1 MDLLI
6 NIIKRYNMALLIID
20 LGNDKVECKANFSYI
35 DNHIV
40 LAFQAK
46 NHMLEISAFIKD
58 RFNNGDLLEKFTLQ
72 FDKENIK
79 VDLKNSSI
87 DKISCRGH
95 IFELRLNRVE
105 LIHKNKST
113 TDCIVINLPPKQ
125 IDGLTE
131 ESKQKTI
138 KALESEIVFC
148 YNDEISTYLFCPK
161 NIQNYVMS
169 LISLYCCCP
178 IEILCEFCND
188 EVNNQTKVKMYS
200 QKHTFEKNCSPINL
214 RTKGDDVAE
223 FIQYAHLNHS
233 HINDMPRYVR
243 QFVDSYYVSEPQR
256 FNMLFAMASSYA
268 EYILGEGHKGGGDL
282 VKCTINRFQIDGLDK
297 IKGVIQGAG
306 LSRNGKNISCLT
318 DLRNESE
325 HNLYSDDSYVFF
337 DKYPSV
343 NIFME
348 EIACRIVM
356 ELAGIIDIDRRVLH

>member
-1 MDLLI
+1 M
-6 NIIKRYNMALLIID
+6 
-20 LGNDKVECKANFSYI
+20 
-35 DNHIV
+35 
-40 LAFQAK
+40 
-46 NHMLEISAFIKD
+46 
-58 RFNNGDLLEKFTLQ
+58 
-72 FDKENIK
+72 
-79 VDLKNSSI
+79 
-87 DKISCRGH
+87 
-95 IFELRLNRVE
+95 LNRVE
-105 LIHKNKST
+105 LIHKNNST
-113 TDCIVINLPPKQ
+113 TDCIVINVPPKQ

-138 KALESEIVFC
+138 EALESEIVFC
-148 YNDEISTYLFCPK
+148 YNDEKSTYLFCPK
-161 NIQNYVMS
+161 NIQNYVVS
-169 LISLYCCCP
+169 LISLYCCYP

-200 QKHTFEKNCSPINL
+200 QKHTFEENTSPINL
-214 RTKGDDVAE
+214 RTKVGNIAE

-282 VKCTINRFQIDGLDK
+282 VKCTINNFQIDGLDK

-348 EIACRIVM
+348 EIACRIM
-356 ELAGIIDIDRRVLH
+356 IELAGLKTC

>member
-1 MDLLI
+1 MT
-6 NIIKRYNMALLIID
+6 LLIIN
-20 LGNDKVECKANFSYI
+20 LGKKKVMCEANFSYI

-46 NHMLEISAFIKD
+46 NHMLEISDFITD
-58 RFNNGDLLEKFTLQ
+58 RFDNGDLLEKFTLQ

-113 TDCIVINLPPKQ
+113 TDCIVINLPPKL

-131 ESKQKTI
+131 DSKQKTI
-138 KALESEIVFC
+138 NALGCKIVFC
-148 YNDEISTYLFCPK
+148 YNDENSTYLFCPK
-161 NIQNYVMS
+161 DIQIYVVS

-178 IEILCEFCND
+178 IEILQEFCND
-188 EVNNQTKVKMYS
+188 EVNNKARIKLKS
-200 QKHTFEKNCSPINL
+200 QKRTFEKNYSPINL
-214 RTKGDDVAE
+214 CTKGDDVTE
-223 FIQYAHLNHS
+223 FMQYANLNHS
-233 HINDMPRYVR
+233 HIKDMPRFVR
-243 QFVDSYYVSEPQR
+243 QFVDSYFVSEPQR
-256 FNMLFAMASSYA
+256 YNMLFAMASSYA
-268 EYILGEGHKGGGDL
+268 EYILGAGNKSGGDL
-282 VKCTINRFQIDGLDK
+282 VKCTITHFQIEGLEK
-297 IKGVIQGAG
+297 IKGVIKDAG
-306 LSRNGKNISCLT
+306 LRRNEKNISSLT

-348 EIACRIVM
+348 EIACKIVM
-356 ELAGIIDIDRRVLH
+356 ELAGLETFKGTW

>member
-1 MDLLI
+1 MTRLT
-6 NIIKRYNMALLIID
+6 ID
-20 LGNDKVECKANFSYI
+20 LGNKKIEREANFSYI

-40 LAFQAK
+40 LAFQPK
-46 NHMLEISAFIKD
+46 DQMSEISRFITHCL
-58 RFNNGDLLEKFTLQ
+58 NNGDLLEKFTLQ
-72 FDKENIK
+72 FDKEYIEVN
-79 VDLKNSSI
+79 LKESSI
-87 DKISCRGH
+87 EKFCYIRGKC
-95 IFELRLNRVE
+95 ELRLNRAE

-113 TDCIVINLPPKQ
+113 NDCIVINLPPKQ

-138 KALESEIVFC
+138 ETLECEIIFC
-148 YNDEISTYLFCPK
+148 YNDENSTYLFCPK
-161 NIQNYVMS
+161 NIRNYVVS

-178 IEILCEFCND
+178 IEILYEFCNN
-188 EVNNQTKVKMYS
+188 EVNNDTKVKMYS
-200 QKHTFEKNCSPINL
+200 QKHTFEKNTSPINL
-214 RTKGDDVAE
+214 CTKGGDVAE

-268 EYILGEGHKGGGDL
+268 EYILEEGNKGGGDL
-282 VKCTINRFQIDGLDK
+282 VKCTINHFQIDGLDK
-297 IKGVIQGAG
+297 IKDIIQNAG
-306 LSRNGKNISCLT
+306 LKRNGKNISCLT

-337 DKYPSV
+337 NKYPSV

-348 EIACRIVM
+348 EIACKIVM
-356 ELAGIIDIDRRVLH
+356 ELAGLKLVE

>member
-1 MDLLI
+1 MTYLLI
-6 NIIKRYNMALLIID
+6 N
-20 LGNDKVECKANFSYI
+20 LGNKKVKCEANLSYRV
-35 DNHIV
+35 NHIV

-46 NHMLEISAFIKD
+46 DYMLEISAFITD
-58 RFNNGDLLEKFTLQ
+58 RFNNGDLLEKLTLQ

-87 DKISCRGH
+87 DTISCRGH
-95 IFELRLNRVE
+95 IIELRLNRVE
-105 LIHKNKST
+105 LIYKNKST

-131 ESKQKTI
+131 DSKQRTI
-138 KALESEIVFC
+138 KALGYEITFC
-148 YNDEISTYLFCPK
+148 YKDENSTCLFCPK
-161 NIQNYVMS
+161 DIQNYVVS

-188 EVNNQTKVKMYS
+188 EVNNQTKVKLYS
-200 QKHTFEKNCSPINL
+200 QKHTFEENTSPINL
-214 RTKGDDVAE
+214 CTKGGNIAE

-282 VKCTINRFQIDGLDK
+282 VKCTINHFQVDGLDK
-297 IKGVIQGAG
+297 IKGVIQSAG

-356 ELAGIIDIDRRVLH
+356 ELAGIIDRRVLH

>member
-1 MDLLI
+1 
-6 NIIKRYNMALLIID
+6 
-20 LGNDKVECKANFSYI
+20 
-35 DNHIV
+35 
-40 LAFQAK
+40 
-46 NHMLEISAFIKD
+46 MLNYSVA
-58 RFNNGDLLEKFTLQ
+58 
-72 FDKENIK
+72 
-79 VDLKNSSI
+79 
-87 DKISCRGH
+87 
-95 IFELRLNRVE
+95 ELR
-105 LIHKNKST
+105 
-113 TDCIVINLPPKQ
+113 VINLPPKQ

-131 ESKQKTI
+131 KSKQKTI

-188 EVNNQTKVKMYS
+188 EVNNQTKVKLYS
-200 QKHTFEKNCSPINL
+200 QKHTFEENTSPINL
-214 RTKGDDVAE
+214 RTKGGNIAE

-282 VKCTINRFQIDGLDK
+282 VKCTINHFQVDGLDK
-297 IKGVIQGAG
+297 IKGVIQSAG

-343 NIFME
+343 NIFMDE
-348 EIACRIVM
+348 TACRIVM
-356 ELAGIIDIDRRVLH
+356 ELSGLKTC

>member
-1 MDLLI
+1 MNLLI

-20 LGNDKVECKANFSYI
+20 LGNEKVECKANFSYI

-46 NHMLEISAFIKD
+46 DHMLEITGFITD
-58 RFNNGDLLEKFTLQ
+58 CFNNGDLLEKFNLQ
-72 FDKENIK
+72 YDDENIE

-87 DKISCRGH
+87 EKIIGGGNICK
-95 IFELRLNRVE
+95 LWLNRVD
-105 LIHKNKST
+105 LIRKGSST
-113 TDCIVINLPPKQ
+113 TDCVVLNLPPKQ
-125 IDGLTE
+125 IAGLTE
-131 ESKQKTI
+131 VSKQKTI
-138 KALESEIVFC
+138 KTLGSEIVFC
-148 YNDEISTYLFCPK
+148 YNDEMSTYLFCPK
-161 NIQNYVMS
+161 NIQNYVVS
-169 LISLYCCCP
+169 LISLYCCYP

-188 EVNNQTKVKMYS
+188 EVNNQTKVKLYS
-200 QKHTFEKNCSPINL
+200 QKHTFEENTSPINL
-214 RTKGDDVAE
+214 CTKGGNIAE

-297 IKGVIQGAG
+297 INGVIQGAG
-306 LSRNGKNISCLT
+306 LRRNGKNISCLT

-356 ELAGIIDIDRRVLH
+356 KLSGLKTC

>member
-1 MDLLI
+1 
-6 NIIKRYNMALLIID
+6 
-20 LGNDKVECKANFSYI
+20 
-35 DNHIV
+35 
-40 LAFQAK
+40 
-46 NHMLEISAFIKD
+46 
-58 RFNNGDLLEKFTLQ
+58 
-72 FDKENIK
+72 
-79 VDLKNSSI
+79 
-87 DKISCRGH
+87 
-95 IFELRLNRVE
+95 
-105 LIHKNKST
+105 
-113 TDCIVINLPPKQ
+113 
-125 IDGLTE
+125 
-131 ESKQKTI
+131 
-138 KALESEIVFC
+138 
-148 YNDEISTYLFCPK
+148 
-161 NIQNYVMS
+161 MS

-188 EVNNQTKVKMYS
+188 EVNNQTKVKLYS
-200 QKHTFEKNCSPINL
+200 QKHTFEENTSPINL
-214 RTKGDDVAE
+214 RTKGGNIAE

-282 VKCTINRFQIDGLDK
+282 VKCTINHFQVDGLDK
-297 IKGVIQGAG
+297 IKGVIQNAG

-356 ELAGIIDIDRRVLH
+356 ELSGLKTC

>member
-1 MDLLI
+1 MTYLLI
-6 NIIKRYNMALLIID
+6 N
-20 LGNDKVECKANFSYI
+20 LGNIKVKCEANLSYRV
-35 DNHIV
+35 NHIV

-46 NHMLEISAFIKD
+46 DYMLEISAFITD
-58 RFNNGDLLEKFTLQ
+58 RFNNGDLLEKLTLQ

-87 DKISCRGH
+87 DTISCRGH
-95 IFELRLNRVE
+95 IIELRLNRVE
-105 LIHKNKST
+105 LIYKNKST

-131 ESKQKTI
+131 DSKQRTI
-138 KALESEIVFC
+138 KALGYEITFC
-148 YNDEISTYLFCPK
+148 YKDENSTCLFCPK
-161 NIQNYVMS
+161 DIQNYVVS

-188 EVNNQTKVKMYS
+188 EVNNQTKVKLYS
-200 QKHTFEKNCSPINL
+200 QKHTFEENTSPINL
-214 RTKGDDVAE
+214 CTKGGNIAE

-282 VKCTINRFQIDGLDK
+282 VKCTINHFQVDGLDK
-297 IKGVIQGAG
+297 IKGVIQSAG

-356 ELAGIIDIDRRVLH
+356 ELAGIIDRRVLH

>member
-1 MDLLI
+1 MELFI
-6 NIIKRYNMALLIID
+6 NVIKRYNMALLIID
-20 LGNDKVECKANFSYI
+20 LGNKKVKCKTKFSYI

-40 LAFQAK
+40 LAFQA
-46 NHMLEISAFIKD
+46 NDHMLEISRFIND
-58 RFNNGDLLEKFTLQ
+58 CLNNGDLLEKFTLQ
-72 FDKENIK
+72 FDKENIE

-87 DKISCRGH
+87 EKFIFKGNSCV
-95 IFELRLNRVE
+95 LMLNRAE
-105 LIHKNKST
+105 LIHKNNLTS
-113 TDCIVINLPPKQ
+113 DCILINYPPMQ
-125 IDGLTE
+125 IDGLTKQ
-131 ESKQKTI
+131 SKKKTI
-138 KALESEIVFC
+138 EALESEIVFC
-148 YNDEISTYLFCPK
+148 YNDEISTYLSCPK
-161 NIQNYVMS
+161 NIQNYVVS

-188 EVNNQTKVKMYS
+188 EVNNQTKFKLYS
-200 QKHTFEKNCSPINL
+200 QKHTFEENTSPINL
-214 RTKGDDVAE
+214 RTKGGNIAE
-223 FIQYAHLNHS
+223 FIQYTHLNHS

-256 FNMLFAMASSYA
+256 FNMLFAMASSFA

-282 VKCTINRFQIDGLDK
+282 VKCTINRFHIDGLDK

-306 LSRNGKNISCLT
+306 LRRNGKNISCLT

-325 HNLYSDDSYVFF
+325 HNLFSDDSYVFF

-356 ELAGIIDIDRRVLH
+356 ELAGLKTC

>member
-46 NHMLEISAFIKD
+46 DHMLEITGLITD
-58 RFNNGDLLEKFTLQ
+58 CFNNGDLLEKFTLQ
-72 FDKENIK
+72 FDDENIE
-79 VDLKNSSI
+79 VDLKNSSFE
-87 DKISCRGH
+87 KIIGEGNIC
-95 IFELRLNRVE
+95 ELWLNRVE
-105 LIHKNKST
+105 LLSKGSST
-113 TDCIVINLPPKQ
+113 TDCVVLNLSPKQ

-138 KALESEIVFC
+138 EALESEIVFC

-161 NIQNYVMS
+161 NIQNYVVS

-200 QKHTFEKNCSPINL
+200 QKHTFEKNSSPINL

-268 EYILGEGHKGGGDL
+268 EYILGEGNKGGGDL
-282 VKCTINRFQIDGLDK
+282 VKCTINHFQVDGLDK
-297 IKGVIQGAG
+297 IKGVIQSAG

-356 ELAGIIDIDRRVLH
+356 ELAGIIDKRVLR